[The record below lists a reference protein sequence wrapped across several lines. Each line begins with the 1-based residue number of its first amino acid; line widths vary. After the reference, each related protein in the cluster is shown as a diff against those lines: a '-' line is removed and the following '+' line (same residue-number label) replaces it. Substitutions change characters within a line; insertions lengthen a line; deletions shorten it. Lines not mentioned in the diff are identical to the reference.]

1 MTITDVYIYSVCIY
15 IYIFLSCVKCCIEAV
30 HFFCMGQHIFYVT
43 VKTKMHIFVLHVITI
58 LYAQFLFSS
67 EEDNKMLVM

>member
-1 MTITDVYIYSVCIY
+1 MTITDVYIQC

-30 HFFCMGQHIFYVT
+30 HFFLVWANTFFYVT

-58 LYAQFLFSS
+58 LYTQFLFSS
-67 EEDNKMLVM
+67 EEDNKMRLVM